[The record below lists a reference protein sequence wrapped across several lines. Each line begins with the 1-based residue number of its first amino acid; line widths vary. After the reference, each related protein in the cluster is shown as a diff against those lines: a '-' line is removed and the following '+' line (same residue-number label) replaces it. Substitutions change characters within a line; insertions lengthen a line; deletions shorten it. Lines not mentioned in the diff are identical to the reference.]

1 MTSQGA
7 NMSAASRRVV
17 VFIGWAIGLSLLLGF
32 LPVTGLANGPAIVQR
47 SPEPAEELAVDSP
60 IVVVFD
66 RAMNRTTVEAAFSL
80 SPHADG
86 RFEWPDERTVQ
97 YFAAAEWERGTE
109 YRVLISTTATS
120 QDGEPL
126 AERYTFRFRTIGYL
140 AVTQTLPVDGSAAV
154 AVDSTI
160 FVMFNRPVVP
170 LTALSDPSYAAL
182 PVPLLVVPAIA
193 GTGEWLNTAVYV
205 FTPSEPMRGGTT
217 YTATVPAGLTDTTG
231 GIVPED
237 VSWQFTTERPRVVW
251 TSPASGEDLV
261 PIDSEIR
268 VTFNMPISLEGAR
281 DRFRMRTNGALGKLF
296 AEDVAGE
303 LTTDA
308 NTLIFTPSEPLAFDR
323 SYVVSIAAGVTGADG
338 GLGTEESV
346 DWRFR
351 TVPLPRILG
360 TSPEDG
366 ETGVDPYTAFLIH
379 FNAPVDPDSVLANL
393 TVDPAPDPDDLYG
406 YFRAW
411 DNTYLLRFGPEP
423 SRDYT
428 IRIGPNIADPY
439 GNVTGQPMTVRF
451 STGPL
456 DPATWLHVPGWVG
469 TFSTYEPT
477 RLFVA
482 HRNLDTV
489 TLILTKVS
497 IDEYFDALDDW
508 YDYSPP
514 REGRIRRWSVDVSS
528 PLNEVGYTPVDLL
541 PDGGSIEPGIYV
553 VELSAR
559 GIEWNR
565 WQHRHIFVASP
576 VNLTLKTAE
585 EETLVWATDLSTG
598 SPIPGLILRAYD
610 ADGKSVDASITDRDG
625 LATFPGSAAVD
636 WRGLTFASNVPFSM
650 GSSQWDDGISV
661 WEFGFSSSDHRQWRL
676 FLDTDRPIYRPDQ
689 SVHFKGILR
698 AEDDASYSL
707 PPNASVNV
715 VIRDAAWDLIYE
727 TILPIDGFGTFS
739 GDLEL
744 DEGATLGTYRIEVS
758 FAGYTFSDT
767 FSVAA
772 YRPPEFQITVT
783 PERDE
788 VAFGEAVDVAIGLEY
803 FFGGPVA
810 DVPVEWRVFSAGYRF
825 SPPQLGRYTFTD
837 DDDPWGCWSC
847 WWRAPESPTPIL
859 EDSNRSNRNGM
870 LLVELPEDVGALH
883 LEDADAWPG
892 SRTLTV
898 EATAIG
904 NDGQTLSGRETLVV
918 HAGDF
923 YVGLATPRSIGR
935 AGDPLEVE
943 VITVDWLGER
953 IADRSLTY
961 TAYRREWSNV
971 FEEDEAGGGRWT
983 WTTIDTEVASAS
995 LATDGQGDAQ
1005 FSFVPPVG
1013 GTYKVVISGVDA
1025 SERTVRSSLFVWV
1038 SGAET
1043 VSWRRSNDDRITL
1056 ISDKVEYGVGETA
1069 EILIPSPY
1077 PGEQWAL
1084 ITVERGGI
1092 LSREVVR
1099 LESNSS
1105 VHRLPISEDYVPN
1118 VYVGVVLVR
1127 GREAALA
1134 ALDGSSP
1141 VAETK
1146 VGYVELA
1153 VSRAPKILH
1162 IDLTPSDPLP
1172 QPGGS
1177 ITFDV
1182 RVTDDAGLPV
1192 RGSLAFDLVDKA
1204 VLTLLPRTPNA
1215 ILDAFYG
1222 RRGLGVGTASGLT
1235 ISINRLVAEQLE
1247 EIEEVSLAK
1256 YGADD
1261 ATTGAIAPM
1270 AAPGEALEEAGA
1282 AKRDSDASSQL
1293 PAGLELRED
1302 FQDTA
1307 YWNAHVTTD
1316 ENGWAQ
1322 VLIELPDNLTTW
1334 VARGVGVTLDTR
1346 VGETTGDLLVTKPL
1360 LIRPVTPR
1368 FVVVGDRV
1376 RLAANV
1382 SNQTTENRSVDVTL
1396 GHTGLEL
1403 ESGATQSVVV
1413 PSGGEATVVWW
1424 ATVLDVS
1431 SVDLAF
1437 SAVSGELSDAA
1448 RPRLTTGPD
1457 GTLLVYRYTAPET
1470 VGTAGQL
1477 SDAGSRTEIV
1487 TLPPNV
1493 DRERSEL
1500 RVRLETSLAAAMQQS
1515 LSHLEHFEY
1524 ECTEQVVS
1532 RFLPNILTFRAIE
1545 RLGIESPELEERL
1558 PALVAEGLDKLY
1570 VRQNGDGGW
1579 GWWTLDESSPYLTA
1593 YVAFALIHTRNA
1605 GYTVNEDVLDR
1616 GLGFLE
1622 RSLVPVDD
1630 LTSYVTANRQA
1641 WILFVLAEAGWEPT
1655 AAKFAADLFD
1665 ERAKLSHYARAFLA
1679 MTLDDL
1685 GSPAGWIDVLLS
1697 DLYNDAIISATGVH
1711 WEESDYDWW
1720 AMNTDTRSTAVILAA
1735 LVRLDPTQPLLPN
1748 VVRWLMVARK
1758 DGIWETTQETAW
1770 ALISLT
1776 DWMEATG
1783 ELEGSYEYGAALNAD
1798 DLYAGTASSETHLD
1812 PTLITVPAE
1821 GLDPNTRNR
1830 LRISRGEGPGTLYYS
1845 AHLSVRLP
1853 VEDVEPLHRGI
1864 VVQRQYVPADCPF
1877 DENCPELAEVGV
1889 GETVQVRLTIIAPH
1903 DLYYVVVEDPFPA
1916 GCEAV
1921 DTSLATT
1928 SLTDLEPGLYRQ
1940 SETGGWPWFYRWWWR
1955 WYTRSELRD
1964 EKLALFADYLAAGT
1978 YTYQYTLR
1986 ATVPGEYHVLPTSAY
2001 EFYFPEVFGRS
2012 DGRVFVVEE
2021 GE

>member
-1 MTSQGA
+1 
-7 NMSAASRRVV
+7 MSAPSRRVV
-17 VFIGWAIGLSLLLGF
+17 VFVGWAISLSLLLGF
-32 LPVTGLANGPAIVQR
+32 LPVTGLASSPVIVQR
-47 SPEPAEELAVDSP
+47 SPERSEELAVDSP

-66 RAMNRTTVEAAFSL
+66 RAMDRVAFEAAFSV
-80 SPHADG
+80 SPDVPG
-86 RFEWPDERTVQ
+86 RFEWSDERTVR
-97 YFAAAEWERGTE
+97 YFATAEWERDTE
-109 YRVLISTTATS
+109 YRVTISATATS
-120 QDGEPL
+120 RDGEPL
-126 AERYTFRFRTIGYL
+126 AEPFTFRFRTIGYL
-140 AVTQTLPVDGSAAV
+140 AVTQSLPVDGSAGI

-160 FVMFNRPVVP
+160 FAMFNRPVVP
-170 LTALSDPSYAAL
+170 LMALSDPSYTDL
-182 PVPLLVVPAIA
+182 PVPLVVVPAIA
-193 GTGEWLNTAVYV
+193 GTGEWLNTSVYV

-217 YTATVPAGLTDTTG
+217 YTATVPAGLIDTTG

-251 TSPASGEDLV
+251 TSPTSGEDLV
-261 PIDSEIR
+261 PIDCEIR

-281 DRFRMRTNGALGKLF
+281 ERFRMRADGLLGELF
-296 AEDVAGE
+296 ANNVVGE
-303 LTTDA
+303 LTTDG
-308 NTLIFTPSEPLAFDR
+308 NTLVFSPSEPLAFDR
-323 SYVVSIAAGVTGADG
+323 SYVVSVGAGVTGADG

-393 TVDPAPDPDDLYG
+393 TVEPAPDQDDLYG
-406 YFRAW
+406 YFRTW
-411 DNTYLLRFGPEP
+411 DNTYVLRFGSEP
-423 SRDYT
+423 SQTYT

-439 GNVTGQPMTVRF
+439 GNVTGQAMTVRF

-456 DPATWLHVPGWVG
+456 DPATWLHVPSWVG
-469 TFSTYEPT
+469 TFSTYEPA

-482 HRNLDTV
+482 HRNLDAL
-489 TLILTKVS
+489 TLTLTKLS
-497 IDEYFDALDDW
+497 IDEYFNALDDW
-508 YDYSPP
+508 YDYSLPK
-514 REGRIRRWSVDVSS
+514 EGRIRRWSVDVSS
-528 PLNEVGYTPVDLL
+528 PLNEVGYSPVDLL
-541 PDGGSIEPGIYV
+541 PDGAPIEPGIYV
-553 VELSAR
+553 VELSAPNV
-559 GIEWNR
+559 EWNR
-565 WQHRHIFVASP
+565 WQHRHILVASP
-576 VNLTLKTAE
+576 VNLTLKTTE
-585 EETLVWATDLSTG
+585 DEILVWATDLSTG
-598 SPIPGLILRAYD
+598 SPIPGLILRAYN

-625 LATFPGSAAVD
+625 LATFPGSDGAD
-636 WRGLTFASNVPFSM
+636 WRGVTLASNVPFSM
-650 GSSQWDDGISV
+650 GSSQWDNGISI
-661 WEFGFSSSDHRQWRL
+661 WEFGFSSSGDRPWRL

-689 SVHFKGILR
+689 SVHFKGIVR
-698 AEDDASYSL
+698 AEDDVRYSL
-707 PPNASVNV
+707 PPNASVEV
-715 VIRDAAWDLIYE
+715 VIRDAAWNLIYE
-727 TILPIDGFGTFS
+727 TTLPIDRFGTFS

-744 DEGATLGTYRIEVS
+744 DEAATLGTYRIEVS
-758 FAGYTFSDT
+758 FNDDYFSST

-772 YRPPEFQITVT
+772 YRPPEFEVTVT

-788 VAFGEAVDVAIGLEY
+788 VAFGEAVDVAIGLQY

-810 DVPVEWRVFSAGYRF
+810 DVPVEWRVFSAGHRF
-825 SPPQLGRYTFTD
+825 SPAQLGRYTFTD
-837 DDDPWGCWSC
+837 DDDPWVCWAC
-847 WWRAPESPTPIL
+847 WWRPPEPPTPIL
-859 EDSNRSNRNGM
+859 EDSGRSDRNGM
-870 LLVELPEDVGALH
+870 LLVELPEDVATLH
-883 LEDADAWPG
+883 LEDDDGWPG

-898 EATAIG
+898 EATATG

-923 YVGLATPRSIGR
+923 YIGLATPGSIGR
-935 AGDPLEVE
+935 AGEPVEVE
-943 VITVDWLGER
+943 AITVDWRGER
-953 IADRSLTY
+953 TADRPLTY
-961 TAYRREWSNV
+961 TVYRREWSNT
-971 FEEDEAGGGRWT
+971 FEEDEAGSGRWT
-983 WTTIDTEVASAS
+983 WTTTDTEVASGA
-995 LATDGQGDAQ
+995 LATDGQGDVR

-1013 GTYKVVISGVDA
+1013 GTYKVLVSGLDA
-1025 SERTVRSSLFVWV
+1025 AERTVRSSLFVWV

-1043 VSWRRSNDDRITL
+1043 VSWRRSNDDRIAL
-1056 ISDKVEYGVGETA
+1056 ISDKVEYEVGETA

-1077 PGEQWAL
+1077 PGEQWGL
-1084 ITVERGGI
+1084 ITVERAGI

-1105 VHRLPISEDYVPN
+1105 VYRLPLTEDHIPN
-1118 VYVGVVLVR
+1118 VYVSVVLVR

-1134 ALDGSSP
+1134 ASDGSSP

-1153 VSRAPKILH
+1153 VSRAPKVLRIE
-1162 IDLTPSDPLP
+1162 LTPSDPLP
-1172 QPGGS
+1172 QPGGAL
-1177 ITFDV
+1177 TFDV

-1192 RGSLAFDLVDKA
+1192 RASLAFDLVDKA
-1204 VLTLLPRTPNA
+1204 VLSLLPRAPNA
-1215 ILDAFYG
+1215 IVDAFYG

-1256 YGADD
+1256 YGGDD
-1261 ATTGAIAPM
+1261 AMTGAIAPM

-1282 AKRDSDASSQL
+1282 AERDRDASSQL
-1293 PAGLELRED
+1293 PPGVELREE

-1307 YWNAHVTTD
+1307 YWNAQVTTD

-1322 VLIELPDNLTTW
+1322 VLIDLPDNLTTW

-1346 VGETTGDLLVTKPL
+1346 VGETTSDLLVTKPL

-1368 FVVVGDRV
+1368 FFVVGDRV

-1382 SNQTTENRSVDVTL
+1382 TNQTTEARSVDATL
-1396 GHTGLEL
+1396 GYSGIEL
-1403 ESGATQSVVV
+1403 ESAAMQSVLV
-1413 PSGGEATVVWW
+1413 PSNGEVTVVWW
-1424 ATVLDVS
+1424 ATVADVP

-1448 RPRLTTGPD
+1448 RPRLTTGPE

-1477 SDAGSRTEIV
+1477 ADAGARTEIV
-1487 TLPPNV
+1487 ALPPNV
-1493 DRERSEL
+1493 DLERSQL
-1500 RVRLETSLAAAMQQS
+1500 LVRLETSLAAAMQES
-1515 LSHLEHFEY
+1515 LSYLEHFEY

-1532 RFLPNILTFRAIE
+1532 RFLPNILTYRAIE
-1545 RLGIESPELEERL
+1545 RLGIENPELEKRL

-1570 VRQNGDGGW
+1570 LRQNGDGGW
-1579 GWWTLDESSPYLTA
+1579 GWWTLDASSPYLTA
-1593 YVAFALIHTRNA
+1593 YVAFALTHAKGA
-1605 GYTVNEDVLDR
+1605 GYAVNEDVLGR
-1616 GLGFLE
+1616 GLDYLE
-1622 RSLVPVDD
+1622 RSLVPKDD

-1641 WILFVLAEAGWEPT
+1641 WILFVLAEAGREQTP
-1655 AAKFAADLFD
+1655 AKHAADLFD

-1679 MTLDDL
+1679 MTLDNL
-1685 GSPAGWIDVLLS
+1685 GSPAGWIDVLVS
-1697 DLYNDAIISATGVH
+1697 DLYNDAIISATGAH
-1711 WEESDYDWW
+1711 WEEADYDWW
-1720 AMNTDTRSTAVILAA
+1720 AMNTDTRSTAVILDA
-1735 LVRLDPTQPLLPN
+1735 LVRLDPAQPLLPS

-1770 ALISLT
+1770 ALVSLT

-1783 ELEGSYEYGAALNAD
+1783 ELKGSYGYSAELNAD
-1798 DLYAGTASSETHLD
+1798 ELYAGTASIETHFD

-1821 GLDPNTRNR
+1821 RLDPNTGNR
-1830 LRISRGEGPGTLYYS
+1830 LTISRGEGQGTLYYS

-1864 VVQRQYVPADCPF
+1864 VVQRQYVPVDCPF
-1877 DENCPELAEVGV
+1877 GENCPEVTEVGV
-1889 GETVQVRLTIIAPH
+1889 GETMQVRLTIIAPH

-1921 DTSLATT
+1921 DTALATT
-1928 SLTDLEPGLYRQ
+1928 SLTDLEAGLYRQ
-1940 SETGGWPWFYRWWWR
+1940 SETGGWPWFYGWWWR

-1964 EKLALFADYLAAGT
+1964 EKLALFADYLPAGT

-1986 ATVPGEYHVLPTSAY
+1986 ATVPGEYHVLPASAH

-2021 GE
+2021 ED